1 GRQAAGDRI
10 HARYD
15 GRQTEQARVSKVSPD
30 GEGVSEMVC
39 IGRPVDGISL
49 NGLEYVYHDDGDGA
63 GFGVLAR
70 FEDEA
75 HAHDFLYQ
83 HGFSDDDIENQGIM
97 FVDESEVN
105 K

>member
-1 GRQAAGDRI
+1 
-10 HARYD
+10 
-15 GRQTEQARVSKVSPD
+15 
-30 GEGVSEMVC
+30 MVC

-49 NGLEYVYHDDGDGA
+49 NGLEYVFLYGDTA

-75 HAHDFLYQ
+75 HARDFLYQ

-97 FVDESEVN
+97 FVDERG
-105 K
+105 